1 MTLGGGGG
9 GPLVPGVE
17 EWAAAIFRKRAMV
30 RLSRIEGAGVW
41 YRVDVDGLP
50 SGWAAG
56 MGLLLKE
63 RVREERRE

>member
-17 EWAAAIFRKRAMV
+17 EWAAAIFRKRAKV
-30 RLSRIEGAGVW
+30 RLSRIGARGL
-41 YRVDVDGLP
+41 YRVCVDGLP
-50 SGWAAG
+50 SDWATG